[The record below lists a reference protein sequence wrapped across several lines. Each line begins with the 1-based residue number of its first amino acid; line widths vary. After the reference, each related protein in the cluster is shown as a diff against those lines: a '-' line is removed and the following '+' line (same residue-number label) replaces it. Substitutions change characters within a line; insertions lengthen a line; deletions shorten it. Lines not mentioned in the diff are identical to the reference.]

1 MPARTRHSSLPVSQN
16 LFLTLYNK
24 MQGIFPA
31 TKRRALTFAAC
42 LAALAFVV
50 LTFKAHPAAAHR
62 SLAANQ
68 PFAKPQLFL
77 VGDSTMA
84 DKPLEGNPER
94 GWGQLL
100 PRYFDNQLDIKNCA
114 VNGRSTKSFRDEG
127 RWDKILQELQKG
139 DWVFLQF
146 GHNDEKAEDPA
157 RYAAPQSDYRNNLMR
172 YVKEAKEKGA
182 SVVLLTPVMRRRFDT
197 NGKFFDTHGEYPEV
211 VRSVA
216 KELNAPLVD
225 LHRKSQTVI
234 EEHGAAGSTKI
245 FLHIPVNHFAAVKE
259 ARVDDTHFS
268 EYGAALMA
276 SLVCDGLRE
285 LQLDVARHLKPSEFK
300 NKYAYELP
308 KIYEPHFA
316 RRDFN
321 VKDFGAQSDGLT
333 LNTRAINEAIEAASK
348 AGGGRIVFPK
358 GIYLTGPIV
367 LKSNIALHLEK
378 GALVSFSKNREDFPL
393 VVTSFEGVAAYRSQ
407 APISGYRVENIG
419 ITGEG
424 ILDGNGDAWKPVKKG
439 KLTDSEWKK
448 LLASGG
454 ALNDAKDTWYPSE
467 SALRGSIT
475 GDVGKLAGGKTA
487 NDFLAV
493 KDFLRPNMV
502 QIIESKNVLLEGVT
516 FQNSPAWTLHFLL
529 SEHITLRNV
538 KVKNPWYGQNN
549 DAIDLE
555 SSRNA
560 RLEGCVFDTGDDG
573 ITLKSGRD
581 AEGRKRGVPTENII
595 ADNCTVYH
603 AHGGFVVGSEMSG
616 GVRNVFIS
624 NSTFIG
630 SDIGLRFKT
639 KRGRGGVVEEVYASN
654 IDMKDIPGEAISF
667 DMYYEAK
674 DPIPLAGQKEVM
686 PKIEMLPVDESTPQ
700 FRNFYVQNI
709 TVQGAKKGIFVRGLP
724 EMNVK
729 NVQLENLVI
738 QADEGIYCEEG
749 TGLSIKNVTLLCKD
763 TNPVVTIHNST
774 QVTLDALKIQKDA
787 ELLMSLSGERTKSV
801 RLLNTDVS
809 PARKDFQF
817 AGGASDKALSRK

>member
-1 MPARTRHSSLPVSQN
+1 VIHLRNPSRNRR
-16 LFLTLYNK
+16 
-24 MQGIFPA
+24 GIFSA
-31 TKRRALTFAAC
+31 TALRALQSSACFALLC
-42 LAALAFVV
+42 FVALAF
-50 LTFKAHPAAAHR
+50 KAHNTSAQSTPV
-62 SLAANQ
+62 NTQ
-68 PFAKPQLFL
+68 PKARQQLFL

-100 PRYFDNQLDIKNCA
+100 PRYFDEQIDIKNRA
-114 VNGRSTKSFRDEG
+114 VNGRSSKSFRDEG
-127 RWDKILQELQKG
+127 RWDKILQELKKG

-146 GHNDEKAEDPA
+146 GHNDAKTEDPT
-157 RYAAPQSDYRNNLMR
+157 RYAAPQTDYRNNLIR
-172 YVKEAKEKGA
+172 YVKEAREKGA
-182 SVVLLTPVMRRRFDT
+182 NVLLITPVMRRRFDT
-197 NGKFFDTHGEYPEV
+197 GGKFFDTHGEYPEV

-216 KELNAPLVD
+216 RELNAPLFD
-225 LHRKSQTVI
+225 LHRRSQTVI
-234 EEHGAAGSTKI
+234 EQHGAEGSTKI
-245 FLHIPVNHFAAVKE
+245 FLHIPANHFEAVKE
-259 ARVDDTHFS
+259 AKSDDTHFS

-276 SLVCDGLRE
+276 SLVCEGLRE
-285 LQLDVARHLKPSEFK
+285 LHIDLAGHLRPSDFK
-300 NKYAYELP
+300 NKYLYELP

-321 VKDFGAQSDGLT
+321 VKDFGARSDGLT
-333 LNTRAINEAIEAASK
+333 LNTRAINDAIEAAGK
-348 AGGGRIVFPK
+348 AGGGRVVFPK
-358 GIYLTGPIV
+358 GIWLTGPIV
-367 LKSNIALHLEK
+367 LKSNIQLHLEK
-378 GALVSFSKNREDFPL
+378 GALVTFSKNRDDFPL

-407 APISGYRVENIG
+407 APISAFRVENIAV
-419 ITGEG
+419 TGEG
-424 ILDGNGDAWKPVKKG
+424 ILDGNGDVWKPVKKG
-439 KLTDSEWKK
+439 KLTDSDWKK
-448 LLASGG
+448 LVASGG
-454 ALNDAKDTWYPSE
+454 VLNEAKDTWYPSE
-467 SALRGSIT
+467 SALKGSLT
-475 GDVGKLAGGKTA
+475 GDVGKIADGKTA
-487 NDFLAV
+487 KDFLAV

-502 QIIESKNVLLEGVT
+502 QITESKNVLLEGVT

-538 KVKNPWYGQNN
+538 NVKNPWYGQNN

-595 ADNCTVYH
+595 ADRCTVYH
-603 AHGGFVVGSEMSG
+603 AHGGFVIGSEMSG

-639 KRGRGGVVEEVYASN
+639 KRGRGGVVENVYASN

-674 DPIPLAGQKEVM
+674 DPIPLAGQKAEM
-686 PKIEMLPVDESTPQ
+686 PKIELLPVDESTPQ
-700 FRNFYVQNI
+700 FRNFFVQNI
-709 TVQGAKKGIFVRGLP
+709 TVQGAKRGIFVRGLP

-729 NVQLENLVI
+729 NVEMENLVI

-749 TGLSIKNVTLLCKD
+749 QGLSIKNVTLFCKA
-763 TNPVVTIHNST
+763 TKPIIAIHNSG
-774 QVTLDALKIQKDA
+774 QVTLDALKFQKDV
-787 ELLMSLSGERTKSV
+787 ELLMSLSGERTKNI
-801 RLLNTDVS
+801 RLLNTDV
-809 PARKDFQF
+809 ANAKKDFQF
-817 AGGASDKALSRK
+817 VGGVSENALSRK